1 MGKPGLDTQRLLT
14 RIGIAQFDQ
23 GKYADAQA
31 TFAKVTGPRQPMA
44 QLWAIYSA
52 QKAKGG

>member
-1 MGKPGLDTQRLLT
+1 MPGLDTQRLLT
-14 RIGIAQFDQ
+14 RVGIAQFDQ

-44 QLWAIYSA
+44 QLWALYAA

>member
-1 MGKPGLDTQRLLT
+1 V
-14 RIGIAQFDQ
+14 DQ

-31 TFAKVTGPRQPMA
+31 TFAKVGGARKQIA
-44 QLWAIYSA
+44 QMWSIYAA